1 MTSAGTTDETVT
13 AFVRCPACGL
23 ITYARRLARAGGV
36 CPECGAHGRLS
47 APERLAHLL
56 DDGIATPLPAD
67 DPVRDPLAFADSRVY
82 PDRLAAARN
91 ATGLDEAVVCAR
103 GTIGGVPV
111 LVAVMDFGFLG
122 GSLGAVV
129 GDRITRA
136 AEAALAERTPL
147 IIVTAS
153 GGARIQEGVLSLMQ
167 MAKVSQAVAALDD
180 AGLLTVSI
188 ITEPTFG
195 GVAASFATCTDVL
208 IAEPGARMGFAGPRV
223 IEQTVRE
230 RLPDG
235 FQTAGFLLDH
245 GMVDMVV
252 PRGDL
257 RAVLG
262 RLLAVTRP
270 AVPAEVADVVVR
282 DPAALP
288 ETDAWDVVRAA
299 RDPERPTT
307 VDHAGALLDGFVEL
321 HGDRLAGDCPAVVGG
336 VGILRGRPVL
346 LLGHQKGHTTRE
358 LIERRFGMASPEGYR
373 KAARLL
379 RLAAK
384 LGLPVVTLV
393 DTPGAY
399 PGVAAEE
406 RGQALA
412 VAEIIKQLCSLP
424 VPVVSVITGEGGS
437 GGALAFAVADRVLCR
452 ADAFYS
458 VISPEGCAA
467 ILWKDAAA
475 APQAA
480 RALRLGARH
489 LLASSVVDG
498 VLPVPADPAAAVAA
512 VGDAVAVALGT
523 LDGTGRRELVAAR
536 RARFR
541 RY

>member
-1 MTSAGTTDETVT
+1 MTSARTTGKVT
-13 AFVRCPACGL
+13 TEFTRCPACGL
-23 ITYARRLARAGGV
+23 ITYASRLARAGGV

-47 APERLAHLL
+47 APDRLAYLL
-56 DDGIATPLPAD
+56 DDATVAPLPAD
-67 DPVRDPLAFADSRVY
+67 DPVRDPLGFADSRPY
-82 PDRLAAARN
+82 RDRLAAARR
-91 ATGLDEAVVCAR
+91 ATGLSEAVLCAR
-103 GTIGGVPV
+103 GTIEGTPV
-111 LVAVMDFGFLG
+111 TVAVMDFGFLG
-122 GSLGAVV
+122 GSLGMVV

-136 AEAALAERTPL
+136 AETALADRTPL

-153 GGARIQEGVLSLMQ
+153 GGARMQEGVLSLMQ
-167 MAKVSQAVAALDD
+167 MAKVSQAIAALDD

-195 GVAASFATCTDVL
+195 GVAASFAACTDVV
-208 IAEPGARMGFAGPRV
+208 IAEPAARMGFAGPRV

-230 RLPDG
+230 TLPDG
-235 FQTAGFLLDH
+235 FQTAGFLLAH
-245 GMVDMVV
+245 GMVDRVV
-252 PRGDL
+252 PRGEL

-270 AVPAEVADVVVR
+270 AAPGPAPDVLIR
-282 DPAALP
+282 DPARLP
-288 ETDAWDVVRAA
+288 EKDAWDTVRDA
-299 RDPERPTT
+299 RDPDRPTT
-307 VDHAGALLDGFVEL
+307 LEYAAALLDGFVEL
-321 HGDRLAGDCPAVVGG
+321 HGDRLAGDCPAIVGG
-336 VGILRGRPVL
+336 LGVLRGRPVL

-406 RGQALA
+406 RGQAFA
-412 VAEIIKQLCSLP
+412 IADIIKQLCSLP
-424 VPVVSVITGEGGS
+424 VPVVSVVVGEGGS
-437 GGALAFAVADRVLCR
+437 GGALALAVADRVLCR
-452 ADAFYS
+452 AGAFYS

-475 APQAA
+475 APRAA

-489 LLASSVVDG
+489 LLASSVVEA
-498 VLPVPADPAAAVAA
+498 VVPEPADRAQVTAA
-512 VGDAVAVALGT
+512 VGDAVAATLNA
-523 LDGTGRRELVAAR
+523 LDGTAPHELVAAR

>member
-1 MTSAGTTDETVT
+1 MTWAAVTDKT
-13 AFVRCPACGL
+13 ATGFARCPACGL
-23 ITYARRLARAGGV
+23 ITYARRLARTGRV
-36 CPECGAHGRLS
+36 CPECGAYGRLS
-47 APERLAHLL
+47 APERLGQLL
-56 DDGIATPLPAD
+56 DDGSATLFPAD
-67 DPVRDPLAFADSRVY
+67 DPVRDPLAFTDSRAY
-82 PDRLAAARN
+82 PDRLALARR
-91 ATGLDEAVVCAR
+91 ATGLTEAVVCAR
-103 GTIGGVPV
+103 GTIGGLPV
-111 LVAVMDFGFLG
+111 TVAVMDFGFLG
-122 GSLGAVV
+122 GSLGTVV

-153 GGARIQEGVLSLMQ
+153 GGARMQEGVFSLMQ

-230 RLPDG
+230 RLPEG
-235 FQTAGFLLDH
+235 FQTAGFLLEH
-245 GMVDMVV
+245 GMIDMVV
-252 PRGDL
+252 PRGEL
-257 RAVLG
+257 RPVLG

-270 AVPAEVADVVVR
+270 AAPSEVPDGVIR
-282 DPAALP
+282 DPATLP
-288 ETDAWDVVRAA
+288 EVDAWDVVRAA
-299 RDPERPTT
+299 RDPARPTT
-307 VDHAGALLDGFVEL
+307 LDYATTLLDGFVEL
-321 HGDRLAGDCPAVVGG
+321 HGDRLAGDCPAIVGG
-336 VGILRGRPVL
+336 VGVLRGRPAL
-346 LLGHQKGHTTRE
+346 LLGQQKGHDTRE
-358 LIERRFGMASPEGYR
+358 LVSRRFGMASPEGYR
-373 KAARLL
+373 KSSRLL

-384 LGLPVVTLV
+384 LGLPVMTLV

-399 PGVAAEE
+399 PGIGAEQ

-412 VAEIIKQLCSLP
+412 IAEIIKQLCSIP
-424 VPVVSVITGEGGS
+424 VPVVSVVTGEGGS
-437 GGALAFAVADRVLCR
+437 GGALALAVADRVLCR
-452 ADAFYS
+452 ESGFYS
-458 VISPEGCAA
+458 VISPEGCSA
-467 ILWKDAAA
+467 ILWKDVVA

-498 VLPVPADPAAAVAA
+498 VVPEPSDPAAALAA
-512 VGDAVAVALGT
+512 VGDAVAVTLSALDHT
-523 LDGTGRRELVAAR
+523 DRRELVAAR